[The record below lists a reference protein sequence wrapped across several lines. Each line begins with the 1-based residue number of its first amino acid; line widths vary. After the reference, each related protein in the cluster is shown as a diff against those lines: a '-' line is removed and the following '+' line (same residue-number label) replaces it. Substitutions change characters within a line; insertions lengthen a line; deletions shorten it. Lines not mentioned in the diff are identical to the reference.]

1 MGVRAI
7 VNALSAMLDDDPLAV
22 MSRDQW
28 AVLLLVDAQGLTYRE
43 TAECLEIPVGTVRSR
58 LSTARRKVAAA
69 VGVGVPATSIQVGN
83 R

>member
-1 MGVRAI
+1 MSVRAI

-43 TAECLEIPVGTVRSR
+43 TAECLQIPVGRVKSR
-58 LSTARRKVAAA
+58 LSRARSKVVAAA
-69 VGVGVPATSIQVGN
+69 GAGVPATSIQVRN